1 MSGMRRLQM
10 ANVLARRGES
20 RVVLLVRRVLITV
33 ACVHMVFF
41 CWSIFRRL
49 RQVLRIELRV
59 SSPVLGPGSTVG
71 YDVITSGEVRNRIR
85 LELVQGARSAVL
97 LEQLGKVNAVS
108 AYDPRVFRYTPTV
121 TITPELLTRF
131 SPGVAALRLTAF
143 GGQKLL
149 HTPAPRVRELEVQL
163 PGS

>member
-20 RVVLLVRRVLITV
+20 RVVLWVRRVLITV